1 MSALR
6 VAVPDASVKADVCPV
21 LGDALLEVAALPLRA
36 NRISALGP
44 PSGARNCT
52 M

>member
-1 MSALR
+1 MSALK
-6 VAVPDASVKADVCPV
+6 VAVPEVSVNADVWPV
-21 LGDALLEVAALPLRA
+21 LGDALLAIAALPLRA